1 MSIRTTPRAGSPSP
15 GTSPAGPEIPD
26 LPLVSARLEAWY
38 PSAAR
43 VLPWR
48 SERSGYRALVSE
60 LMLQQTQVSRVV
72 ERFANFMARFPTL
85 RSLAD
90 APEQEVLAAWQ
101 GLGYYRRARFL
112 HRAAQ
117 AIRDMHGAE
126 VPENVAALAALPGI
140 GRYTAGAIASIVFGQ
155 AAAIVDGNVLRV
167 LSRLADHETR
177 MGDPAAERW
186 AWRESTRLV
195 QVASAPGVT
204 NEALMELGATV
215 CTPAAPRCDACPLA
229 QQCAG
234 RASGR
239 AASIPTPRRSSA
251 RRTIYWHS
259 LVHVDAR
266 GVLLTERPAAGLW
279 AGMLQPPT
287 IESDTPL
294 DVTVLGT
301 TWGMPVNQVAQFT
314 HVTSHR
320 TVEFAVLVSSSA
332 GTPAIAG
339 ARRVPLELLESVALS
354 NAAWRVI
361 ECAGVPV
368 KTPLSASAGRRA
380 PRAARSEPTDS

>member
-1 MSIRTTPRAGSPSP
+1 
-15 GTSPAGPEIPD
+15 
-26 LPLVSARLEAWY
+26 
-38 PSAAR
+38 
-43 VLPWR
+43 
-48 SERSGYRALVSE
+48 LVSE

-72 ERFANFMARFPTL
+72 ERFANFMARFPTV

-126 VPENVAALAALPGI
+126 VPDNVAALAALPGV

-215 CTPAAPRCDACPLA
+215 CTPAAPRCDA
-229 QQCAG
+229 
-234 RASGR
+234 
-239 AASIPTPRRSSA
+239 
-251 RRTIYWHS
+251 
-259 LVHVDAR
+259 
-266 GVLLTERPAAGLW
+266 
-279 AGMLQPPT
+279 
-287 IESDTPL
+287 
-294 DVTVLGT
+294 
-301 TWGMPVNQVAQFT
+301 
-314 HVTSHR
+314 
-320 TVEFAVLVSSSA
+320 
-332 GTPAIAG
+332 
-339 ARRVPLELLESVALS
+339 
-354 NAAWRVI
+354 
-361 ECAGVPV
+361 
-368 KTPLSASAGRRA
+368 
-380 PRAARSEPTDS
+380 

>member
-1 MSIRTTPRAGSPSP
+1 
-15 GTSPAGPEIPD
+15 
-26 LPLVSARLEAWY
+26 
-38 PSAAR
+38 
-43 VLPWR
+43 
-48 SERSGYRALVSE
+48 
-60 LMLQQTQVSRVV
+60 
-72 ERFANFMARFPTL
+72 
-85 RSLAD
+85 
-90 APEQEVLAAWQ
+90 
-101 GLGYYRRARFL
+101 
-112 HRAAQ
+112 
-117 AIRDMHGAE
+117 
-126 VPENVAALAALPGI
+126 
-140 GRYTAGAIASIVFGQ
+140 
-155 AAAIVDGNVLRV
+155 

-215 CTPAAPRCDACPLA
+215 CTPAAPRCDACPLVA
-229 QQCAG
+229 QCAG

-239 AASIPTPRRSSA
+239 AASIPAPRRSA
-251 RRTIYWHS
+251 TRRTLYWHS
-259 LVHVDAR
+259 LVHVDGR

-287 IESDTPL
+287 IESDTQL
-294 DVTVLGT
+294 DVTALGT
-301 TWGMPVNQVAQFT
+301 TWGIQVNKVAQFT

-320 TVEFAVLVSSSA
+320 IVEFTVLVSSSEC
-332 GTPAIAG
+332 TPAIAG
-339 ARRVPLELLESVALS
+339 AHRVPLERLESVALS

>member
-1 MSIRTTPRAGSPSP
+1 MS
-15 GTSPAGPEIPD
+15 
-26 LPLVSARLEAWY
+26 EA
-38 PSAAR
+38 
-43 VLPWR
+43 L
-48 SERSGYRALVSE
+48 
-60 LMLQQTQVSRVV
+60 LQQTQVARVV
-72 ERFANFMARFPTL
+72 ERFPEFMRRFPTP
-85 RSLAD
+85 RAMVKAGPSA
-90 APEQEVLAAWQ
+90 VLEAWR

-117 AIRDMHGAE
+117 AVRDMHGAE
-126 VPENVAALAALPGI
+126 VPDNVAALAALPGI

-229 QQCAG
+229 AQCAG
-234 RASGR
+234 RASDR
-239 AASIPTPRRSSA
+239 AASIPAPRRSAA
-251 RRTIYWHS
+251 RRTLYWHS
-259 LVHVDAR
+259 LVHVDER
-266 GVLLTERPAAGLW
+266 GVLLTERPPAGLW

-287 IESDTPL
+287 IESDDPI
-294 DVTVLGT
+294 DITVLGT

-314 HVTSHR
+314 HVTS
-320 TVEFAVLVSSSA
+320 
-332 GTPAIAG
+332 
-339 ARRVPLELLESVALS
+339 
-354 NAAWRVI
+354 
-361 ECAGVPV
+361 
-368 KTPLSASAGRRA
+368 
-380 PRAARSEPTDS
+380 